1 MVHLNFGVEGPRGAP
16 WLVLSNSLGS
26 TSDMWSPQ
34 MPELRSRFRVIRYE
48 HRGHGST
55 PAPPGPYRIGD
66 LGSDLLGIL
75 DAAGAERAHVVG
87 LSLGG
92 AVAMWLAATHP
103 ERVDRM
109 VLAATKANWSPA
121 GPWLDRADLVR
132 REGTAILAD
141 ALMQRWFTAPFV
153 TGRPDLSVALNEML
167 ASATPEGYAA
177 CCEALA
183 EADLRSLLPWIQA
196 PTLVICGDADPVVS
210 LRDAVELC
218 DSIPGSCMQSLSPA
232 SHLLNMEQP
241 DRFACAVVDHLCASA
256 AERGEKTRREVL
268 GDDHVERAK
277 KLDSPLSESFSS
289 FITRYA
295 WGDIWSRPGLD
306 RRTRSFVTIAMLV
319 ALGRSD
325 ELGLHLVAALR
336 NGLTQEEISEVL
348 LHCAVYAGVPA
359 ANTAF
364 AVARRVLGSAGE
376 A

>member
-1 MVHLNFGVEGPRGAP
+1 MAHVNFRVEGPPGAP

-55 PAPPGPYRIGD
+55 DATPGPYRIED
-66 LGSDLLGIL
+66 LGSDLLGVL
-75 DAAGAERAHVVG
+75 DAAGADRVHVVG

-103 ERVDRM
+103 ERVDRV
-109 VLAATKANWSPA
+109 VLAATKASWSPA
-121 GPWLDRADLVR
+121 GPWLERADLVR
-132 REGTAILAD
+132 QEGTAVLVD

-153 TGRPDLSVALNEML
+153 AGRPDLRVALSEML
-167 ASATPEGYAA
+167 ASAQPEGYAA

-183 EADLRSLLPWIQA
+183 GTDLGSLLPSIQA
-196 PTLVICGDADPVVS
+196 PTLVLCGAEDPVVS

-218 DSIPGSCMQSLSPA
+218 DAIPGSCMQALSPA
-232 SHLLNMEQP
+232 SHLLNIEQP
-241 DRFACAVVDHLCASA
+241 DRFVGAVVDHLCAGA
-256 AERGEKTRREVL
+256 AERGERTRREVL
-268 GDDHVERAK
+268 GDGHVERAK
-277 KLDSPLSESFSS
+277 KLDTPLSESFSS

-295 WGDIWSRPGLD
+295 WGEIWSRPGLD
-306 RRTRSFVTIAMLV
+306 RRTRSFVTIATLV

-325 ELGLHLVAALR
+325 ELALHLVAAQR
-336 NGLTQEEISEVL
+336 NGLTEQEISEVL

-364 AVARRVLGSAGE
+364 AIARRVLGSAGE